1 MSTFMQEFR
10 PRPATTSLHDA
21 LALELDQLDRRIKTS
36 NNIPSKTLAEH
47 LMILLLGMHQWITA
61 QGQDIAD
68 YAQSIASTIEGGEAP
83 TLDDEEIGLLA
94 VVCEHLEAVQKL
106 FDEYKAVMP
115 ENALKLGEHNKE
127 LLEALTGMVEEH
139 TEVGEEGET
148 EEDDSLFEM
157 DSDDETRAADGEVTD
172 E

>member
-1 MSTFMQEFR
+1 MTFMQEFR

-47 LMILLLGMHQWITA
+47 LMVLLLGMHQWITA

-68 YAQSIASTIEGGEAP
+68 YAQAIAASVEGGGEPP

-94 VVCEHLEAVQKL
+94 AVCEHLEATQKL
-106 FDEYKAVMP
+106 FDEYKSIMP

-139 TEVGEEGET
+139 TGEEEVGEG
-148 EEDDSLFEM
+148 EEDDDLF
-157 DSDDETRAADGEVTD
+157 DTADAEVTK
-172 E
+172 